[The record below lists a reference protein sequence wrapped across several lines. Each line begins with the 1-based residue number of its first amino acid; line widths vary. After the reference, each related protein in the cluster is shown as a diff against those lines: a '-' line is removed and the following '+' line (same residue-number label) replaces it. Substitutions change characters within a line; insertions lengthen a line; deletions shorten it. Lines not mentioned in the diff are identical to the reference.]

1 MDILD
6 PFRGRWR
13 AAIMERRAK
22 GDLDGP
28 WPLHSLLLVP
38 TLRLIDLELYDQEAI
53 CAWRIDNS
61 SAPDF
66 AGLKEPR
73 ESALV

>member
-1 MDILD
+1 
-6 PFRGRWR
+6 
-13 AAIMERRAK
+13 MERRAK

-28 WPLHSLLLVP
+28 WPLHSLLLVS
-38 TLRLIDLELYDQEAI
+38 TMRLIDLELYDQETM
-53 CAWRIDNS
+53 CAWRIDNL

>member
-1 MDILD
+1 
-6 PFRGRWR
+6 
-13 AAIMERRAK
+13 MERRAK

-53 CAWRIDNS
+53 CAGELTIQVR
-61 SAPDF
+61 
-66 AGLKEPR
+66 LT
-73 ESALV
+73 LQV